1 MKPDEEFDRE
11 EGNGGLLLLTLLAC
25 IVGAG
30 AGAIGALFRLALL
43 HADAWRDALI
53 AWSHG
58 IPIAGFVLV
67 TASCA
72 AAVAVAAW
80 LVRRYSPEASGSGIP
95 HVEAV
100 LREELLTAYYCAFD
114 RHTPTHVRVALMGA
128 LAYFIAPFDI
138 LPDLLPIVGLTD
150 DAAVL
155 AAVLKVVWDN
165 IQPVHREAARAALA
179 RLSEQG

>member
-1 MKPDEEFDRE
+1 MRFARAATMNDSERQERDEAAVRQGFWRK
-11 EGNGGLLLLTLLAC
+11 
-25 IVGAG
+25 VG
-30 AGAIGALFRLALL
+30 RLA
-43 HADAWRDALI
+43 ATM
-53 AWSHG
+53 
-58 IPIAGFVLV
+58 PF
-67 TASCA
+67 T
-72 AAVAVAAW
+72 
-80 LVRRYSPEASGSGIP
+80 
-95 HVEAV
+95 
-100 LREELLTAYYCAFD
+100 EELVTAYYCAFD

-138 LPDLLPIVGLTD
+138 LPDVLPVVGLTD